1 MSGYESD
8 TCGRRYFCIR
18 IKKFADTKISGY
30 VWTGPHVC
38 TMSCQEGVDVPSLRI
53 PHTNQASLTNLW
65 TWGSYLLETYWHGQ
79 LFCRTFHVFCKIYAD
94 LSITLFT
101 TRKTLQSSRKDFS
114 CQIRPTF
121 CCRAA
126 AVLYLNSIAHIWYFL
141 AEYHKTVVEKRMDHL
156 PSRPICKRY
165 VTYFLTRYRVFSL
178 AWPASMQIYWNKR
191 KHLHEKRVQLPQD
204 FLGTPTWPPFHCFGT
219 PKWPPVTS
227 CENALYWFCL
237 YPGCQRLF

>member
-1 MSGYESD
+1 MTGVQTCALPILYA

-30 VWTGPHVC
+30 AWTGPHVC

-53 PHTNQASLTNLW
+53 LHTNQASITNLW
-65 TWGSYLLETYWHGQ
+65 TWGSYLSETYWHGQ

-178 AWPASMQIYWNKR
+178 TWPASMQIYWNKR
-191 KHLHEKRVQLPQD
+191 KRLHEKRV
-204 FLGTPTWPPFHCFGT
+204 
-219 PKWPPVTS
+219 
-227 CENALYWFCL
+227 
-237 YPGCQRLF
+237 